1 MEVAKGP
8 KNVAPMGGG
17 APLGGAPPALK
28 VGGGMVR
35 SKGGPATREE
45 GGGGSGNGDCT
56 KDEGAAAEKFVAD
69 VVVVNGD

>member
-1 MEVAKGP
+1 MD
-8 KNVAPMGGG
+8 GG
-17 APLGGAPPALK
+17 APFGGAPPALK

-45 GGGGSGNGDCT
+45 GGGGGGGSGSGDCT